1 MAEETRSPV
10 TRPAPT
16 EHEIHELIAG
26 RWSSRAID
34 PGRPVEKATI
44 QQLLEAARWAPSAFN
59 NQSWQ
64 YLVVTTDDPA
74 AMEKARSA
82 LFPGNAW
89 ALNAPALIFSMARER
104 HARNDKLNRFHG
116 YEAGMATI
124 LMAIQATALGLMF
137 HQMAGYSP
145 KTLRELFEIPDE
157 YVIFTAIAVG
167 YPGTIGQTP
176 EKDRAGESA
185 PRERVPQEQ
194 FSHWNGW

>member
-1 MAEETRSPV
+1 MLVSIPIFFAV
-10 TRPAPT
+10 TF
-16 EHEIHELIAG
+16 IAWG
-26 RWSSRAID
+26 LYAISR
-34 PGRPVEKATI
+34 
-44 QQLLEAARWAPSAFN
+44 
-59 NQSWQ
+59 
-64 YLVVTTDDPA
+64 
-74 AMEKARSA
+74 
-82 LFPGNAW
+82 GNPEV
-89 ALNAPALIFSMARER
+89 NIV
-104 HARNDKLNRFHG
+104 G

-137 HQMAGYSP
+137 HQMAGYSR

-176 EKDRAGESA
+176 EKDRAGETA